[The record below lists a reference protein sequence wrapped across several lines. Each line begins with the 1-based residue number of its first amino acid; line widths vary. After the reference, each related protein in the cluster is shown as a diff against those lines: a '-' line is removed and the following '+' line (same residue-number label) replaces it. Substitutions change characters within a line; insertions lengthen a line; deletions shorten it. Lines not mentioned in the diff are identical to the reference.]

1 MTSQLSLAEA
11 SWSNWRVNTFPM
23 VLDFF
28 ILHTEIPDYELNIG
42 FQEASEHYSTIIEQL
57 VAEHIVNGGRI

>member
-11 SWSNWRVNTFPM
+11 SWSNWRTSTFPM

-57 VAEHIVNGGRI
+57 VAEYIVNGGRL